1 MKLRFPPLS
10 VLLAVALAG
19 GLALPAV
26 AQDYRGTINGTTADS
41 SGGVLPGVVVTV
53 RNVET
58 NATASSTTDIKGFY
72 QFRYLRPGPY
82 EVKAALTGFETVV
95 RKGIDINVGEVIRVD
110 LKMKLGSIQSSIVVS
125 GAAPM
130 VDQTSP
136 VTGQVVTREQ
146 IKELPLA
153 DGTAYMLSRMAPG
166 VVETSDLHF
175 ARPGDNANL
184 GAIIANG
191 VRGGNDFTLDGA
203 PNLASGANIGGS
215 ARIAFS
221 PPADAI
227 AEFKVE
233 TNSFDAQQGHTAGA
247 VINLALRSGTNAFHG
262 SASFYNR
269 SSDRTANSPYSVRAG
284 QDVVNRDYNRGTV
297 TLSGPIFSDKTFFL
311 ATYEKLKDLTAEPA
325 TYTVPS
331 AKMRTGD
338 FSELLALGIQI
349 YDPLTGTTNRKAF
362 AGNIIPANRL
372 NPIALRLLSY
382 YPLPNQPGKSDGTS
396 NYFSTQDRT
405 YNYDAALLRLDQ
417 SLTQGQQLFL
427 TGYFN
432 YRTEDRYDWAGIQND
447 FAVTR
452 GIDTRDNFGMTL
464 GYTGVFSTELV
475 GDLRAS
481 YAKFGERRHPL
492 DQFDPATLGFNAA
505 TVSLFRGYQ
514 YLPRFDISGFA
525 TLGAQRSDYEQG
537 FNKPFYNWGAA
548 PVATWMKGDHTV
560 RAGYDLRIQKYAMT
574 DDGMLA
580 GRYNFTGAYTRAN
593 NSAAIQQGQALAQLL
608 LGLPTS
614 GGNSYIDS
622 NTPGDFSQTSHA
634 LFVHDEW
641 RLSKN
646 LTVNAGFRLEVER
659 GLIESQN
666 RNISG
671 FDLVSSSP
679 IEAAAK
685 AAYAKSPIAEIPV
698 DQFHVRGGLTFADG
712 NVWDTQVKPLPR
724 LGISYLIDP
733 KTVVRGG
740 IGLFSFP
747 YFFDAV
753 NQSGF
758 AQSTLLVSTDNN
770 GSTFLADLNNPFPN
784 GLGVPPGSSLGL
796 GTFLGRDL
804 VSTGSS
810 LIQPDRKTPTYT
822 RWQAGVQRDL
832 GAGWHT
838 EVAYVG
844 SQGRNLPVRHDLNGL
859 PSQYVSN
866 AAERDTAQETFLSQ
880 NVPNP
885 YAGLLPGTS
894 YNGTTIQRSQL
905 LRAYSQYGRLAVEEY
920 NGTDSYNAL
929 QATVQKQ
936 FSEGSSILATFTWS
950 KLLDQTTYLNPGD
963 TTMEK
968 RISPDDR
975 PYRATV
981 ATILKLPF
989 GKDRAYG
996 SKWGG
1001 IMDAIFGGW
1010 QATAAFQW
1018 QRGQP
1023 IVWYTGTSNSIPVW
1037 NNMYFNPNCDPK
1049 SLRTDYSNKDG
1060 KIGGFDRPAWD
1071 TACFYPDGANGKIT
1085 DSRIAV
1091 GEANRR
1097 TFPSTLD
1104 NMRYPDLFLLDA
1116 GLSKSFYLP
1125 GNVELQLR
1133 IEALNA
1139 LNYTVFFTPD
1149 VNPRS
1154 ATFGTYT
1161 TQRNNPRDF
1170 QVGARLSF

>member
-1 MKLRFPPLS
+1 MNRRFPLAPI
-10 VLLAVALAG
+10 LLAAILVCGAV
-19 GLALPAV
+19 PAA
-26 AQDYRGTINGTTADS
+26 AQDYKGSIAGTVLDQA
-41 SGGVLPGVVVTV
+41 GGQLPGVSVTV

-58 NATASSTTDIKGFY
+58 NVANTVPTDMKGYY
-72 QFRYLRPGPY
+72 QVRLLRPGSY
-82 EVKAALTGFETVV
+82 EVKASLSGFETVI
-95 RKGIDINVGEVIRVD
+95 RKGIDLNVGDALRID
-110 LKMKLGSIQSSIVVS
+110 LKLSLGNVQSSIIVA
-125 GAAPM
+125 GAAPL
-130 VDQTSP
+130 VDATSP
-136 VTGQVVTREQ
+136 VTGQVVNREQ

-203 PNLASGANIGGS
+203 PNLASPANAGAS

-262 SASFYNR
+262 TASFFNR

-284 QDVVNRDYNRGTV
+284 QDVVNREYDRGTL
-297 TLSGPIFSDKTFFL
+297 TLSGPIVPDKTFFL

-325 TYTVPS
+325 YYTVPS
-331 AKMRTGD
+331 DKMRRGD
-338 FSELLALGIQI
+338 FSELLPLGIQI
-349 YDPLTGTTNRKAF
+349 YDPATGTTNRKAF

-372 NPIALRLLSY
+372 NAIALRLLSY
-382 YPLPNQPGKSDGTS
+382 YPAPNQPGSSDGTN
-396 NYFSTQDRT
+396 NYFSNQERT

-417 SLTQGQQLFL
+417 YLAQGHQLFL

-432 YRTEDRYDWAGIQND
+432 YRTEDRYNWAGVQNG
-447 FAVTR
+447 FAVTQ
-452 GIDTRDNFGMTL
+452 GIDTRDNFGMTV
-464 GYTGVFSTELV
+464 GYTGVFSPELV
-475 GDLRAS
+475 GDFRGS
-481 YAKFGERRHPL
+481 YAKFGERRHPA
-492 DQFDPATLGFNAA
+492 DTMDPASLGFNAA

-514 YLPRFDISGFA
+514 YLPRFDVSGFA
-525 TLGAQRSDYEQG
+525 TLGALRSDYNEG

-548 PVATWMKGDHTV
+548 PVVTWMKGDHTV
-560 RAGYDLRIQKYAMT
+560 RAGYDVRYQQYLIT
-574 DDGMLA
+574 DNALMA

-614 GGNSYIDS
+614 GGNSYIDN
-622 NTPGDFSQTSHA
+622 NTAGDFSQLSHA

-641 RLSKN
+641 RVNKD
-646 LTVNAGFRLEVER
+646 LTVNAGFRLEIEN
-659 GLIESQN
+659 GMIESQN
-666 RNISG
+666 RNING

-679 IEAAAK
+679 IEAQAK
-685 AAYAKSPIAEIPV
+685 AAYAKAPISEIPV
-698 DQFHVRGGLTFADG
+698 DQFKVKGGLTFADG
-712 NVWDTQVKPLPR
+712 NVYDTQVKPLPR

-747 YFFDAV
+747 YFFDAM

-758 AQSTLLVSTDNN
+758 SQQTLLVSTDNN
-770 GSTFLADLNNPFPN
+770 GSTFIADLNNPFPN
-784 GLGVPPGSSLGL
+784 GLGVPTGSSLGL

-810 LIQPDRKTPTYT
+810 IIQTDRKTPTYT

-838 EVAYVG
+838 EIAYVG

-866 AAERDTAQETFLSQ
+866 QAERDTAQETYLSQ
-880 NVPNP
+880 AVTNP

-920 NGTDSYNAL
+920 NGSDSYNSL

-936 FSEGSSILATFTWS
+936 FPEGSSIVATFTWS

-963 TTMEK
+963 STMEK

-975 PYRATV
+975 PYRATL
-981 ATILKLPF
+981 AGIWKLPF

-996 SKWGG
+996 KSWGG

-1018 QRGQP
+1018 QKGQP
-1023 IVWYTGTSNSIPVW
+1023 IVWYTGTSNSVPVW
-1037 NNMYFNPNCDPK
+1037 NNIYFNPSCDPK
-1049 SLRTDYSNKDG
+1049 SLSTDYSNKNG
-1060 KIGGFDRPAWD
+1060 QIGGFDRPAWD

-1104 NMRYPDLFLLDA
+1104 NMRYPDLFLLDMGIA
-1116 GLSKSFYLP
+1116 KTFVLT
-1125 GNVELQLR
+1125 GNVELQVR
-1133 IEALNA
+1133 IESLNA
-1139 LNYTVFFTPD
+1139 LNYTVFWTPD

-1161 TQRNNPRDF
+1161 SQRNNPRDF
-1170 QVGARLSF
+1170 QLGARLSF

>member
-1 MKLRFPPLS
+1 MNRRFPI
-10 VLLAVALAG
+10 VRILLAAILVCG
-19 GLALPAV
+19 VVPAF
-26 AQDYRGTINGTTADS
+26 AQDYRGTISGTVADV
-41 SGGVLPGVVVTV
+41 SGGALPGVSVTV
-53 RNVET
+53 RNVDT
-58 NATASSTTDIKGFY
+58 NLSSTVPTDAKGFY
-72 QFRYLRPGPY
+72 QVRLLRLGNY
-82 EVKAALTGFETVV
+82 EVKAALPGFETVI
-95 RKGIDINVGEVIRVD
+95 RKGIELNVGDALRID
-110 LKMKLGSIQSSIVVS
+110 LQLHLGNVQSSMVVTG
-125 GAAPM
+125 GATL
-130 VDQTSP
+130 VDATSP
-136 VTGQVVTREQ
+136 VTGQVITREQ
-146 IKELPLA
+146 IKELPLV

-166 VVETSDLHF
+166 VVEVSDLHF

-203 PNLASGANIGGS
+203 PNLASAANPGAS

-247 VINLALRSGTNAFHG
+247 VINLALRSGTNALHG

-269 SSDRTANSPYSVRAG
+269 SSDRTANSPYSARAG
-284 QDVVNRDYNRGTV
+284 QDVVNREYDRGTV
-297 TLSGPIFSDKTFFL
+297 TLSGPIVPDQTFFL

-325 TYTVPS
+325 YYTVPTE
-331 AKMRTGD
+331 KMRRGD

-362 AGNIIPANRL
+362 AGNIIPTGRL

-382 YPLPNQPGKSDGTS
+382 YPMPNQPGKSDFTN
-396 NYFSTQDRT
+396 NYFSNQERT

-417 SLTQGQQLFL
+417 NLAQGQQLFL

-452 GIDTRDNFGMTL
+452 GIDTRDNFGVTL
-464 GYTGVFSTELV
+464 GYTGVFSPALV

-481 YAKFGERRHPL
+481 YSKFGERRHPL
-492 DQFDPATLGFNAA
+492 DQLDPATLGFNAA
-505 TVSLFRGYQ
+505 TVALFRGYQ
-514 YLPRFDISGFA
+514 YLPRFDVSGFA
-525 TLGAQRSDYEQG
+525 TLGALRSDYEQG

-548 PVATWMKGDHTV
+548 PVVTWMPGDHTV
-560 RAGYDLRIQKYAMT
+560 RAGYDLRIQKYALT

-593 NSAAIQQGQALAQLL
+593 NSAVVQQGQALAQLL
-608 LGLPTS
+608 LGIPTS
-614 GGNSYIDS
+614 GGNSYIDN
-622 NTPGDFSQTSHA
+622 NTSGDFSQTSHA

-641 RLSKN
+641 RVNKN
-646 LTVNAGFRLEVER
+646 LTVNAGFRLEIEN

-685 AAYAKSPIAEIPV
+685 AAYAKNPIPEIPV

-712 NVWDTQVKPLPR
+712 NVYDTQVKPLPR

-733 KTVVRGG
+733 KTVARGG

-747 YFFDAV
+747 YFFDAM

-810 LIQPDRKTPTYT
+810 LIQPDRKNPTYT
-822 RWQAGVQRDL
+822 RWQAGLQRDL

-844 SQGRNLPVRHDLNGL
+844 SQGRDLPVRHDLNGL
-859 PSQYVSN
+859 ASQYVSDK
-866 AAERDTAQETFLSQ
+866 AERDTAQEAYLSQ

-905 LRAYSQYGRLAVEEY
+905 LRGYSQYGRLAVEEY

-936 FSEGSSILATFTWS
+936 FPEGSSILATFTWS
-950 KLLDQTTYLNPGD
+950 KLMDQTTYLNPGD
-963 TTMEK
+963 STMEK

-975 PYRATV
+975 PYRATL
-981 ATILKLPF
+981 AAILKLPF
-989 GKDRAYG
+989 GKGRAYG

-1001 IMDAIFGGW
+1001 LMEAIFGGW
-1010 QATAAFQW
+1010 QGTAAFQW
-1018 QRGQP
+1018 QKGQP
-1023 IVWYTGTSNSIPVW
+1023 IVWYTGTSSGVPVW
-1037 NNMYFNPNCDPK
+1037 NNIYFNPNCDPR
-1049 SLRTDYSNKDG
+1049 SLSTDYSNKG
-1060 KIGGFDRPAWD
+1060 GQIGGFDRPAWD
-1071 TACFYPDGANGKIT
+1071 TACFYPDGAAGKIT

-1104 NMRYPDLFLLDA
+1104 NMRYPDLYLLDM
-1116 GLSKSFYLP
+1116 GLAKTFALP

-1133 IEALNA
+1133 IEALNT
-1139 LNYTVFFTPD
+1139 LNYTVLFTPD

-1161 TQRNNPRDF
+1161 SQRNNPRDF
-1170 QVGARLSF
+1170 QIGARVSF